1 MMFAMDKAT
10 FLSNKPLNTAQHNF
24 GVFFFIKIVLLVIC
38 TVMPQNIW

>member
-24 GVFFFIKIVLLVIC
+24 GVFFLLK
-38 TVMPQNIW
+38 